1 MGILNERK
9 ESSLT
14 VKEAIKD
21 LVNCYKIKDLELNEL
36 YKFNQGYMKEF
47 KPKNPLVKYIILK
60 SFLEYVKYKR
70 IKKWK

>member
-14 VKEAIKD
+14 VKRAIKD
-21 LVNCYKIKDLELNEL
+21 LVNCYKITDLELNEL

-47 KPKNPLVKYIILK
+47 NQKT
-60 SFLEYVKYKR
+60 R
-70 IKKWK
+70 